1 MGVIRNIINAVTG
14 GPKPSANF
22 VREQVGYVGQSWT
35 FSYDGEKNLGE
46 IGPARNYLMNYPM
59 LRVRSWQSYVESEI
73 AQIVLNKWTTWVI
86 GQGLKLRC
94 EPAKLVLEQ
103 EGVTGFDSETFNED
117 AEARWELFAN
127 SKRVDIAG
135 CSTLNGIASTAHKSS
150 IIGGDVLVVLRVK
163 KGRIVI
169 QLIDGQNVCN
179 PLAALSDN
187 IVDGVE
193 FDRTTGKVIAYHVK
207 TGLTTYDRIPA
218 IEPKSGMTMAYMV
231 YGSKLRI
238 GSYRG
243 MPLIGTVLETLK
255 KLERYKEA
263 TVGSAEETA
272 KVAFQAVH
280 QPNATGENPLAGS
293 LARAFNFDS
302 SAPSGDLPVTDD
314 GKYRNNVVAAT
325 NNKAFIN
332 NPVGTELK
340 ILKNDNTL
348 YFKDFYTV
356 NIKLVCAAIGI
367 PEEVAMSAYNSNFS
381 ASHAAR
387 GDWSHALDVSR
398 AYFASQF
405 YQPIFDL
412 WLHLQILTNKVSA
425 PQYLTAIA
433 QGNWEIVE
441 AYQKVKWIGVAMP
454 HIDPFKVVKA
464 ERAKLGPLGDNI
476 PLTTIEAATD
486 VVNGGNS
493 DSNLAQFAEEVKE
506 AERLGVKSPV
516 VASPSIGQGSSE

>member
-14 GPKPSANF
+14 QSPKAEF
-22 VREQVGYVGQSWT
+22 VREQVGYIGQAWT

-73 AQIVLNKWTTWVI
+73 SQIVLNKWTTWVI
-86 GQGLKLRC
+86 GTGLKLRC

-103 EGVTGFDSETFNED
+103 EGVKGFDSEQFNEF
-117 AEARWELFAN
+117 AEARWELFAA
-127 SKRVDIAG
+127 SKRVDIAE
-135 CSTLNGIASTAHKSS
+135 CADLNRLAAMAHKSA

-169 QLIDGQNVCN
+169 QQIDGQNVCN

-193 FDRTTGKVIAYHVK
+193 YDRATGKVIAYHVK
-207 TGLTTYDRIPA
+207 TGLTTYERIPA
-218 IEPKSGMTMAYMV
+218 IEPKSGIKMAYMV

-280 QPNATGENPLAGS
+280 SPNATGENPLAGS
-293 LARAFNFDS
+293 LARAFNFES

-356 NIKLVCAAIGI
+356 NIKLICAAIGI

-387 GDWSHALDVSR
+387 GDWSHALDVAR
-398 AYFASQF
+398 GDFAMQY
-405 YQPIFDL
+405 YQPIFNL
-412 WLHLQILTNKVSA
+412 WLHLQVLTNKVNA
-425 PQYLTAIA
+425 PMYLTAIA
-433 QGNWEIVE
+433 QGNYEIVE
-441 AYQKVKWIGVAMP
+441 AYQKTRWMGVAMP

-464 ERAKLGPLGDNI
+464 ERAKLGSKGDEI
-476 PLTTIEAATD
+476 PLTTIEAATE

-516 VASPSIGQGSSE
+516 AVSPSNGQGTTG

>member
-1 MGVIRNIINAVTG
+1 MGVLRNIWNAATG
-14 GPKPSANF
+14 EKPKALF
-22 VREQVGYVGQSWT
+22 TREQVGHVGQSWT

-59 LRVRSWQSYVESEI
+59 LRVRSWQAYVESEV

-103 EGVTGFDSETFNED
+103 EGVTGFDSEKFNEF
-117 AEARWELFAN
+117 AEARWELFAS
-127 SKRVDIAG
+127 SKRSDIAEAVD
-135 CSTLNGIASTAHKSS
+135 LNRNAAIAHKSA
-150 IIGGDVLVVLRVK
+150 IIGGDVLIVLRVK

-169 QLIDGQNVCN
+169 QQIDGQNVCN

-193 FDRTTGKVIAYHVK
+193 FDRNTGKVVAYHVK
-207 TGLTTYDRIPA
+207 TGLTTYERITA
-218 IEPKSGMTMAYMV
+218 IEPKSGMKMAYMV

-263 TVGSAEETA
+263 TVGSAEEVA
-272 KVAFQAVH
+272 KVAYQAVH
-280 QPNATGENPLAGS
+280 TAASTGENPLSGS
-293 LARAFNFDS
+293 LARAFNFESNS
-302 SAPSGDLPVTDD
+302 SAADLPVTDD
-314 GKYRNNVVAAT
+314 GKYKNNVVAAT

-332 NPVGTELK
+332 NPVGAELK
-340 ILKNDNTL
+340 ILENRNPL
-348 YFKDFYTV
+348 YFNDFYTV
-356 NIKLVCAAIGI
+356 NIKLICAAIGI

-387 GDWSHALDVSR
+387 GDWSHALDVARGDFSMQ
-398 AYFASQF
+398 Y

-412 WLHLQILTNKVSA
+412 WLHLQILTNKVNA
-425 PQYLTAIA
+425 PMYLTAMA
-433 QGNWEIVE
+433 QGNYEIIE
-441 AYQKVKWIGVAMP
+441 AYQKTRWIGVSMP
-454 HIDPFKVVKA
+454 HIDPYKVVKA
-464 ERAKLGPLGDNI
+464 ERAKLGALGDVI
-476 PLTTIEAATD
+476 PLTTIEAATE

-506 AERLGVKSPV
+506 ATRIGIKNPE
-516 VASPSIGQGSSE
+516 VASPSSGQGTTG